1 MNAWLDPAICQ
12 GHLILRECSGAPCAR
27 RGAGENQ
34 LVFYIR
40 GELNGP
46 GNLSYC
52 LASSGKVCYYRAKV
66 LETEGGHCL
75 VTSLI
80 TSLTGF
86 IQNLYVTT
94 GLIGIV
100 LAMAIESCCIPL
112 PSEII
117 MPLAG
122 SMLAV
127 SGGASAKHLLGISP
141 NSPLWLNLILLA
153 LAGSVGS
160 LLGSLLAYG
169 IGYAGGRPLMLKY
182 GKYVLISQHDADKA
196 DTFFQRWGAAT
207 AFFSRMLPVV
217 RTYISLPAG
226 ITKMSPIKFSI
237 YTFLGSLPWCLLLA
251 YLGYQL
257 GSHFEQISG
266 PLHYLD
272 GLIVVLVVVL
282 VVLYVWRHIRNDRR
296 ARAEH
301 AVAESMSEATNNAW
315 GQQPMN
321 QSPFQAQQPMNQPA
335 FPGQQVSQLS
345 PQQWGQPSFP
355 GQQMPPSSPQQSWGQ
370 PQPASQQ
377 RGNQSP
383 FQGQQVPPSSPQQ
396 SWGQPQPAP
405 QQWGGQPSFPGQ
417 QQMPPSSPQQS
428 WGQPQPTPPQQ
439 WGQPVAPS
447 QPLPP
452 QGNNPGPNN
461 NWQR

>member
-1 MNAWLDPAICQ
+1 
-12 GHLILRECSGAPCAR
+12 
-27 RGAGENQ
+27 
-34 LVFYIR
+34 
-40 GELNGP
+40 
-46 GNLSYC
+46 
-52 LASSGKVCYYRAKV
+52 

-75 VTSLI
+75 VSSLI
-80 TSLTGF
+80 TSLTDF
-86 IQNLYVTT
+86 IQNLYVAT

-127 SGGASAKHLLGISP
+127 SSGAGAKHLLGISP
-141 NSPLWLNLILLA
+141 NSPLWLNLILIA
-153 LAGSVGS
+153 LAGSLGS
-160 LLGSLLAYG
+160 LAGSLLAYG

-251 YLGYQL
+251 YFGYQL
-257 GSHFEQISG
+257 GTHYEQISG

-301 AVAESMSEATNNAW
+301 AAAESTQQAPNNSWSQPPFHA

-321 QSPFQAQQPMNQPA
+321 QPPFQAQQPM
-335 FPGQQVSQLS
+335 
-345 PQQWGQPSFP
+345 
-355 GQQMPPSSPQQSWGQ
+355 
-370 PQPASQQ
+370 
-377 RGNQSP
+377 NQSP

-405 QQWGGQPSFPGQ
+405 QQWGQ
-417 QQMPPSSPQQS
+417 QVPPSSPQQS
-428 WGQPQPTPPQQ
+428 WGQPQPAPQQ
-439 WGQPVAPS
+439 WGQQPQQAPQQSWGQPPQPVPQSQPNPQQWGRPIAPS
-447 QPLPP
+447 QPQ
-452 QGNNPGPNN
+452 QGNNPGPGNG
-461 NWQR
+461 WQR